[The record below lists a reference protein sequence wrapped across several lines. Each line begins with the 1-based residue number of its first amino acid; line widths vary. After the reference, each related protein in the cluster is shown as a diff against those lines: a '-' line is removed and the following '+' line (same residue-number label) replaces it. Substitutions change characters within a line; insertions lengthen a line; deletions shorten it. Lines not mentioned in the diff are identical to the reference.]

1 MSAKSYNDRL
11 KDIEVKYNLVLER
24 YAADLVSAFASAR
37 PKGAA
42 HTPPDSKQQLE
53 MINKDLFLLG
63 NQVQSS
69 IDRKI
74 KALGSEGTDAADLR
88 GQLDSSKA
96 KLTQIQGSDAAAL
109 PMEQDMGRALLGD
122 WIHLGYYVAGTLL
135 AANYLA
141 HTLA

>member
-1 MSAKSYNDRL
+1 MSAKSYKDRL
-11 KDIEVKYNLVLER
+11 DDISVKYNLVLER
-24 YAADLVSAFASAR
+24 YSADLTSAFASAR
-37 PKGAA
+37 PKG
-42 HTPPDSKQQLE
+42 TPQATPDSKQQLE

-69 IDRKI
+69 IDQKI
-74 KALGSEGTDAADLR
+74 KALGNEGTDAAELR
-88 GQLDSSKA
+88 DQLDSSKT
-96 KLTQIQGSDAAAL
+96 KLAQVQGSDAAAL